1 MAGIAR
7 LDRSQRLG
15 QFAPVEGFKF
25 RKTFLNVRTGGIV
38 KPPFFVQLQH
48 IAFKLYYADDRCDFL
63 RVRRFLPARRSAQ
76 ASPFGF

>member
-1 MAGIAR
+1 MAGVAR
-7 LDRSQRLG
+7 LDRGQRLG
-15 QFAPVEGFKF
+15 QLATVKDFQFGKAL
-25 RKTFLNVRTGGIV
+25 LNVRTGGLI

-48 IAFKLYYADDRCDFL
+48 IAFEFCHADDRGDLL